1 MKKILLFT
9 ITLMLILSL
18 AACGSSPQDSTD
30 SSSETNDNSENTTV
44 EAEEE
49 KVYGIG
55 DTWTVDG
62 QWNFT
67 IDSVEP
73 TDERNEFE
81 DSEPAQVV
89 VISYNYENI
98 GYEDSDGIMEGLF
111 IEPDSAIDSD
121 GNMCKTY
128 PVEVEYAQETPVG
141 AKCAASVAFGLKKE
155 GSPITINIARYDGN
169 GKEQKAKFV
178 LEF

>member
-1 MKKILLFT
+1 MKKFFLIFLAAITILALT
-9 ITLMLILSL
+9 
-18 AACGSSPQDSTD
+18 ACGSSSEAPSDTSEPDANQE
-30 SSSETNDNSENTTV
+30 SETTP
-44 EAEEE
+44 AEEE
-49 KVYGIG
+49 KTYGIG

-62 QWNFT
+62 QWSFT

-81 DSEPAQVV
+81 ETDPAQVV
-89 VISYNYENI
+89 VIHYNYENL
-98 GYEDSDGIMEGLF
+98 GYEDKDGIMDGLF
-111 IEPDSAIDSD
+111 IEPYSAIDSD

-141 AKCAASVAFGLKKE
+141 AKCAASIAFGLIKE
-155 GSPITINIARYDGN
+155 GSPVTIPIEMYDGN
-169 GKEQKAKFV
+169 GKKQTAKYV

>member
-1 MKKILLFT
+1 MKKILPFILTF
-9 ITLMLILSL
+9 MLIITVTS
-18 AACGSSPQDSTD
+18 CGGSSGEDADSASD
-30 SSSETNDNSENTTV
+30 SSV
-44 EAEEE
+44 EEAAAAEEE
-49 KVYGIG
+49 KVYGVG

-67 IDSVEP
+67 IDSIET

-81 DSEPAQVV
+81 ESDPAQVV
-89 VISYNYENI
+89 VITYNYENT
-98 GYEDSDGIMEGLF
+98 GYEDSSGFMDGLY

-121 GNMCKTY
+121 GNMCKPY

-141 AKCAASVAFGLKKE
+141 AKCSASIAFGLKKE
-155 GSPITINIARYDGN
+155 GSPVTLNLSQYDGN
-169 GKEQKAKFV
+169 GDEQKAKFV

>member
-1 MKKILLFT
+1 MKKFIIFM
-9 ITLMLILSL
+9 IMLMLVFSIT
-18 AACGSSPQDSTD
+18 ACGN
-30 SSSETNDNSENTTV
+30 SSEDSADTSNESAENENASV

-81 DSEPAQVV
+81 ESEPTQVV
-89 VISYNYENI
+89 VISYNYENT
-98 GYEDSDGIMEGLF
+98 GYEDADGVMEGLF

-121 GNMCKTY
+121 GNMCKPY
-128 PVEVEYAQETPVG
+128 PVDVEYPQETPVG

-155 GSPITINIARYDGN
+155 GSPITINMSQYDGN
-169 GKEQKAKFV
+169 GNEQKAKFV